1 MSLSSSGIDKV
12 TAFAVA
18 SGVWPD
24 GTSVTAPRT
33 ALVKWRSTLTD
44 KLYQVYINR
53 RLTATT
59 AESTQ
64 LQAVVPLPRSATTA
78 VRIEVFAVEPSEVDT
93 DFSDQLSQPYS
104 NSSTVNLSLL
114 RSQQL
119 PIDST
124 FSVYYDA
131 GTSQIDYENPLNSLP
146 IPIWSVWQDK
156 AGFGM
161 GGFGTGDFGFDSAAG
176 HFAEHSEDAQYGFI
190 NAVSGE

>member
-1 MSLSSSGIDKV
+1 MSLSNSGIDKV
-12 TAFAVA
+12 RAFAVP

-78 VRIEVFAVEPSEVDT
+78 VR
-93 DFSDQLSQPYS
+93 
-104 NSSTVNLSLL
+104 
-114 RSQQL
+114 
-119 PIDST
+119 
-124 FSVYYDA
+124 
-131 GTSQIDYENPLNSLP
+131 
-146 IPIWSVWQDK
+146 
-156 AGFGM
+156 
-161 GGFGTGDFGFDSAAG
+161 
-176 HFAEHSEDAQYGFI
+176 
-190 NAVSGE
+190 